1 MYYKIIYNGFVVDA
15 CDGLNFVRFQEKNSI
30 FLSCEEEEADGIVSS
45 NGSEIFLL
53 NDIGSGET
61 VYATYME
68 ITKEEYDVLR
78 DELDAGDSVPEDS
91 GDEEPDTPAKTRLAI
106 LEETVAELSQTNWML
121 VECLLEMSEIV
132 YGGDL

>member
-61 VYATYME
+61 VYSTYVE

-121 VECLLEMSEIV
+121 VECLLEMSEIG

>member
-61 VYATYME
+61 VYATYVE